1 MFRHEA
7 VEQTLVRSHGTV
19 LLARPLSHS
28 ALTWMF
34 AAIAALG
41 VAFFVCA
48 GVTRKAEVSG
58 VLLPAQGLIRVL
70 CAQPGIVLERPV
82 HEGQAVKA
90 GDVLFV
96 LGSER
101 ASTRNGDVEQ
111 AISTLLQSRRDSL
124 SGEQQQ
130 LRQQMLQR
138 VDAAT
143 KRADDLSADVRR
155 IAAQRALQQRRVG
168 LAEASLQRIADLQ
181 AAGYVS
187 AVQLQ
192 DKQADLLDQQ
202 QRLADLDRVQAATQR
217 DLEAAR
223 AALRELPLQAAREL
237 QAGQRDIATL
247 EQDLAENDA
256 RRRVLVRAPQ
266 DGTVTAITAEP
277 GQPAAL
283 NQALASLLPAG
294 SQLEAELYAPSRAV
308 GFVKPGM
315 SVLLRYQAYP
325 YQKFGQAHGRVREVS
340 ASAMRPDELA
350 LTSPNGPAAQPMYR
364 VRVALERQVVRAY
377 GAERPLM
384 SGATLDATVLLERRR
399 LYEWVLEPLY
409 TISGRI

>member
-1 MFRHEA
+1 
-7 VEQTLVRSHGTV
+7 
-19 LLARPLSHS
+19 
-28 ALTWMF
+28 
-34 AAIAALG
+34 
-41 VAFFVCA
+41 
-48 GVTRKAEVSG
+48 
-58 VLLPAQGLIRVL
+58 
-70 CAQPGIVLERPV
+70 
-82 HEGQAVKA
+82 
-90 GDVLFV
+90 
-96 LGSER
+96 
-101 ASTRNGDVEQ
+101 
-111 AISTLLQSRRDSL
+111 
-124 SGEQQQ
+124 
-130 LRQQMLQR
+130 
-138 VDAAT
+138 
-143 KRADDLSADVRR
+143 
-155 IAAQRALQQRRVG
+155 
-168 LAEASLQRIADLQ
+168 
-181 AAGYVS
+181 
-187 AVQLQ
+187 VQLQ

-202 QRLADLDRVQAATQR
+202 QRLADLDRAQGATQR
-217 DLEAAR
+217 DLDAAR

-237 QAGQRDIATL
+237 QAGQRDIAML

-294 SQLEAELYAPSRAV
+294 SALEAELYAPSRAA

-315 SVLLRYQAYP
+315 PVLLRYQAYP

-350 LTSPNGPAAQPMYR
+350 QASGPAAEPMYR
-364 VRVALERQVVRAY
+364 VRVALERQAVTAY

>member
-1 MFRHEA
+1 MFRREA

-19 LLARPLSHS
+19 LLARPLGHS
-28 ALTWMF
+28 ALTALF
-34 AAIAALG
+34 AAIAALV
-41 VAFFVCA
+41 VAFFACA

-58 VLLPAQGLIRVL
+58 MLLPAQGLLRVL
-70 CAQPGIVLERPV
+70 CTQPGVVLERPV

-111 AISTLLQSRRDSL
+111 AIATLLQARRDSL
-124 SGEQQQ
+124 FSEQQQ
-130 LRQQMLQR
+130 LRQQAQGR
-138 VDAAT
+138 IDAAT
-143 KRADDLSADVRR
+143 RRADDLSADVHRA
-155 IAAQRALQQRRVG
+155 AAQRALQQRRVG
-168 LAEASLQRIADLQ
+168 LAEAALRRVADLQ

-202 QRLADLDRVQAATQR
+202 QRLADLDRAQAATQR
-217 DLEAAR
+217 DLDAAR
-223 AALRELPLQAAREL
+223 AALRELPLQAAREV

-247 EQDLAENDA
+247 EQDLAENGA

-283 NQALASLLPAG
+283 NHALASLLPAG
-294 SQLEAELYAPSRAV
+294 SALEAELYAPSRAA

-315 SVLLRYQAYP
+315 PVLLRYQAYP

-350 LTSPNGPAAQPMYR
+350 QANGPAAEPMYR
-364 VRVALERQVVRAY
+364 VRVALERQAVTAY